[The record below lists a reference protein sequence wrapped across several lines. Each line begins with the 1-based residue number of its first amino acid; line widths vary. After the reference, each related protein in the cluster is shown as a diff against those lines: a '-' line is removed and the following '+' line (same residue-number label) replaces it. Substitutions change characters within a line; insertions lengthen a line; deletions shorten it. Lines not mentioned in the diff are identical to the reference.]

1 MFDAPEVIKNIPDI
15 KKIYEINDPQI
26 EDLDTDTDQLDS
38 DMFADLMSD
47 DALKHWEA
55 IYHIDV
61 MDDES
66 LDDRR
71 TKVKG
76 KMLERPPYSYRVLIR
91 NLDNLLPSGY
101 DLYISDDL
109 DYIQVKVVL
118 TAKYLLANVQKLL
131 DDMVPLNMVLEV
143 ILKFNTYGVLGLHT
157 HEELTNFTYQGLR
170 DEPLIID

>member
-1 MFDAPEVIKNIPDI
+1 MFDAPQVIKNIPDI

-26 EDLDTDTDQLDS
+26 EELETDTDQLDS
-38 DMFADLMSD
+38 DMIADLMSD

-101 DLYISDDL
+101 DLYINDDL
-109 DYIQVKVVL
+109 TFMQVKVVL

-131 DDMVPLNMVLEV
+131 DDMVPLNMALEV
-143 ILKFNTYGVLGLHT
+143 ILKYNTYGILGLHT